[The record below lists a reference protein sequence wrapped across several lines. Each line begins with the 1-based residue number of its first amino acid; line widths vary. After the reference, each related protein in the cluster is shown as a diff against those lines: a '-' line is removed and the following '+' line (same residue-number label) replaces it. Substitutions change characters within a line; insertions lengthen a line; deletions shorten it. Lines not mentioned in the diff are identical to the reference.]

1 MNHPK
6 EEKTLVLIKPDGV
19 ARGIIGEII
28 ARIEKRGLKVVALGM
43 ELVTRDKIDGHYP
56 KDPKWITR
64 LGEKTMMTYEK
75 YGCDPQK
82 EMGTT
87 DTLEIGKSVRGWIL
101 DYMTSA
107 PIVKIIFQGVHAVDM
122 VRKIC
127 GNTIPAFA
135 DAGTIR
141 GDYSVDSPILA
152 NKGKRAI
159 KNMIHASETP
169 EEAAHEIGYWFNENE
184 IINYK
189 RGDEDIIF

>member
-1 MNHPK
+1 MDHPK

-28 ARIEKRGLKVVALGM
+28 ARVEKRGLKVVALGM
-43 ELVTRDKIDGHYP
+43 ELATREKIDGHYP

-64 LGEKTMMTYEK
+64 IGEKTMMTYEK
-75 YGCDPQK
+75 YGCDPKK

-87 DTLEIGKSVRGWIL
+87 DTFEIGQAVRGWIL

-169 EEAAHEIGYWFNENE
+169 EEAAHEIGYWFSEEE
-184 IINYK
+184 ITNYK